1 MYDRLGELTYIK
13 NYTNVF
19 TDPKFSEFFS
29 LKILK
34 KQIVD
39 EFNQKMKNYNPRDIF
54 YQELKENLE
63 RKRDEDLQAFEKKKK
78 RSKRT
83 YFNSKKIN
91 DLEDQIA
98 DSEDMRKNKMLLEFN
113 DAQSSSIKQIAV
125 KTNTSIKRTTRF
137 MSGKLLMFAK
147 LSLKSFIYS
156 LAELLAFPEENETVE
171 KIYRKY
177 EIERIFCY
185 HILTDTDSISP
196 NFLIISHVGSTFPES
211 KVRDI
216 LFEIFSSTE
225 IRKRFDKSDK
235 FWEQFGVYKPENQ
248 KVLGLYEVES
258 INDPCLVTLATNP
271 KEYLEYFK
279 SESINK
285 KHKDIKKGAVG
296 MDYENFA
303 ERIKPLFH
311 FDTYVKPKADTKSVV
326 RISVKKGE
334 MTTYRIFSQ
343 LNDERFYFPNAIISL
358 PFGHQVLE
366 EIDQYKKKQGQRIDK
381 YFLQEKEHLL
391 ELEKAALKKCPR
403 LDFLDNILLQPF
415 KVVNND
421 NVNKYL
427 YNDQEQNVLDFI
439 LNAGW
444 KTNIHL
450 MENSKKT
457 SS

>member
-1 MYDRLGELTYIK
+1 M
-13 NYTNVF
+13 
-19 TDPKFSEFFS
+19 
-29 LKILK
+29 
-34 KQIVD
+34 
-39 EFNQKMKNYNPRDIF
+39 
-54 YQELKENLE
+54 E
-63 RKRDEDLQAFEKKKK
+63 R
-78 RSKRT
+78 
-83 YFNSKKIN
+83 
-91 DLEDQIA
+91 
-98 DSEDMRKNKMLLEFN
+98 
-113 DAQSSSIKQIAV
+113 
-125 KTNTSIKRTTRF
+125 
-137 MSGKLLMFAK
+137 
-147 LSLKSFIYS
+147 
-156 LAELLAFPEENETVE
+156 
-171 KIYRKY
+171 IYRKY
-177 EIERIFCY
+177 KIERIYCY
-185 HILTDTDSISP
+185 HILTDTDSTSL
-196 NFLIISHVGSTFPES
+196 NFLIISNVYSVFPES
-211 KVRDI
+211 EVQNI
-216 LFEIFSSTE
+216 LSEIFSSTK

-235 FWEQFGVYKPENQ
+235 FWEQFGDHMPENQ

-279 SESINK
+279 GESVNK
-285 KHKDIKKGAVG
+285 KHKGIRNGAVG

-303 ERIKPLFH
+303 ERIEPLFH
-311 FDTYVKPKADTKSVV
+311 FHTYVKPKADTKSVV

-366 EIDQYKKKQGQRIDK
+366 EIDQYKKKQGQRIEK

-450 MENSKKT
+450 MENSKEI

>member
-1 MYDRLGELTYIK
+1 
-13 NYTNVF
+13 
-19 TDPKFSEFFS
+19 
-29 LKILK
+29 
-34 KQIVD
+34 
-39 EFNQKMKNYNPRDIF
+39 MKTLY
-54 YQELKENLE
+54 Y
-63 RKRDEDLQAFEKKKK
+63 
-78 RSKRT
+78 S
-83 YFNSKKIN
+83 NSKKI
-91 DLEDQIA
+91 DSLEDQI
-98 DSEDMRKNKMLLEFN
+98 SESFDMRKNKMLLEFN
-113 DAQSSSIKQIAV
+113 DAQSSAIKQIAV
-125 KTNTSIKRTTRF
+125 KTNTNIKCTTRF

-177 EIERIFCY
+177 EIKRIFCY
-185 HILTDTDSISP
+185 HVLTDTDSTLL

-235 FWEQFGVYKPENQ
+235 FWEQFGVHKPENQ

-450 MENSKKT
+450 MENSKEI